1 MATLGIAGY
10 GYGIRYEYGMFEQRF
25 DRGWQ
30 VEYPEDWLNF
40 GNPWAFERPEVAH
53 PIDFYGHV
61 EERRDPDRQRRYE
74 WVDTQ
79 RLNALAYDST
89 EERRVGKDWVRTC
102 SFT

>member
-1 MATLGIAGY
+1 
-10 GYGIRYEYGMFEQRF
+10 MFEQRF

-40 GNPWAFERPEVAH
+40 GNPWEFERPEVAH

-61 EERRDPDRQRRYE
+61 EERRDPDGERRYE

-79 RLNALAYDST
+79 RVTAMAYDTPVVGWHARPINPPRLWSARPKRGSAAWR
-89 EERRVGKDWVRTC
+89 ERGG
-102 SFT
+102 